1 MTNEITPQQFFE
13 LRSRGDRT
21 LLIDVRSPAE
31 FGALH
36 VEQAINL
43 PLERVSPDT
52 LRALGA
58 DPDRPVVFICQS
70 GMRGKTAC
78 DAARRG
84 GFGHAVN
91 LAGGTLACA
100 NAGLPV
106 VRGKARMSI
115 ERQVRIA
122 AGSLVVVGFLLGHF
136 VHPYGFGLC
145 AMIGAGLVFA
155 GVTDTCGMALVL
167 ARMPWNQRAAS

>member
-1 MTNEITPQQFFE
+1 MKQEISPFE
-13 LRSRGDRT
+13 FATMVQSGRV
-21 LLIDVRSPAE
+21 LLVDVRSPSE

-36 VEQAINL
+36 VEQAVNL

-52 LRALGA
+52 LRDLGA
-58 DPDRPVVFICQS
+58 SPDLPLVFICQS

-106 VRGKARMSI
+106 VRGTARMSI

-122 AGSLVVVGFLLGHF
+122 AGSLVVLGFLLGHF

-145 AMIGAGLVFA
+145 AVIGAGLVFA